1 MRMLN
6 LVCAVLCVSMFGC
19 GKFGPPVP
27 PSALG
32 PQKPPLAS
40 VKVENKV
47 VVVSWGIPSSDR
59 RGKDL
64 ISLDDIR
71 VYRRKLP
78 SVLEISQET
87 DLEWELVKSNPV
99 SDFVKKNDETA
110 PGPLAGALQATAKSP
125 SNQTVALH
133 EFRDAIADSAGV
145 YQYVLLGTNQDGVR
159 GEATDF
165 FQVSLFQDGTSE
177 VVVIPNTKHKI

>member
-1 MRMLN
+1 MVK
-6 LVCAVLCVSMFGC
+6 LVSALLCVSVLGC

-32 PQKPPLAS
+32 PQKPPLAA

-47 VVVSWGIPSSDR
+47 VVVSWGIPSNDR

-78 SVLEISQET
+78 SVLENAQ
-87 DLEWELVKSNPV
+87 DADMEWELVKTDPV
-99 SDFVKKNDETA
+99 LDFVKKTDETA

-125 SNQTVALH
+125 STPSVASH
-133 EFRDAIADSAGV
+133 EFRDAIAESNGV
-145 YQYVLLGTNQDGVR
+145 YQYVLVGTNQDGVR

-165 FQVSLFQDGTSE
+165 FQVSLFKDGTSE